1 MTEKTIVLEEIDPV
15 DIYGV
20 NNKLINLLTGY
31 FPRMKVVARG
41 SEIKLKGS
49 SADVRMF
56 ENKIALLVE
65 MRMRKSRLTE
75 DDVNSLFDPASDKK
89 AESTDDEKD
98 VIVFGNEG

>member
-65 MRMRKSRLTE
+65 MRM
-75 DDVNSLFDPASDKK
+75 
-89 AESTDDEKD
+89 
-98 VIVFGNEG
+98 